1 MNAKQTST
9 AKPAKKVSV
18 HDVAREAGVSI
29 GSVSRVLNGGR
40 YTSTDLV
47 ARVTGAARKLGYQPD
62 AKAQSLRSGT
72 SRTIGCLVTDI
83 TNPLYAA
90 CVSAIETRLA
100 ADGFMLL
107 LACSHYDAVRENDLI
122 KLFEARGMDGMIVA
136 TVGDGDSPVSQ
147 VLGDSRVPVV
157 VLDRDFDLDADYV
170 LIDHRAGVAGAV
182 KYLAEL
188 GHTRIAL
195 FTPGMGMRPARERI
209 AGYLDAHK
217 AAKLAVDRKLIRGI
231 SNQVHTTY
239 DDMRALLQ
247 MSEPPT
253 AVIGMSSRIV
263 SGALRAIHEAG
274 LKVPADISVVSI
286 GSSEATELMWP
297 PMTQVRFDAEA
308 HGRAAAE
315 VLLERLRRIDEPRRK
330 VTLSTQLVVG
340 NSCAPPPAAK
350 KTRR

>member
-1 MNAKQTST
+1 M
-9 AKPAKKVSV
+9 

-47 ARVTGAARKLGYQPD
+47 ARVTGAAKKLGYQPD

-100 ADGFMLL
+100 ADGFMVL
-107 LACSHYDAVRENDLI
+107 LACSHYDAARENELI
-122 KLFEARGMDGMIVA
+122 KLFDARGMDGMILA
-136 TVGDGDSPVSQ
+136 TLSDGDTPVSR
-147 VLGDSRVPVV
+147 VLEGLRVPVV

-170 LIDHRAGVAGAV
+170 LIDHRAGVSSAV

-188 GHTRIAL
+188 GHARIAL

-217 AAKLAVDRKLIRGI
+217 AAKLTVDRKLIRGI

-247 MSEPPT
+247 IGEPPT

-274 LKVPADISVVSI
+274 LEVPSDISVVSI

-315 VLLERLRRIDEPRRK
+315 VLLERLRRIDEPRHK
-330 VTLSTQLVVG
+330 VTLSTQLVIG
-340 NSCAPPPAAK
+340 NSCAPPPAARK
-350 KTRR
+350 GRR